1 MNEMEMRDD
10 IRSRLYRNTLTQRW
24 LINRLTERDIS
35 TDQTELSSILAGVR
49 KGSKS
54 VKVLNTCVEIL
65 DDYEQI
71 MRKQ

>member
-24 LINRLTERDIS
+24 LINRLTERDVS

-49 KGSKS
+49 KGPKS
-54 VKVLNTCVEIL
+54 VKVLNACVEIL